1 MLWVVKVMDPDEA
14 PTVAAS
20 GGRKPGD
27 MHNTMQTLKSAVV
40 ATIAPEHQSFGG
52 SNAGGGGGGG
62 VNSGAAAGHRLRSS
76 IMRSGMYSD
85 RMDIG

>member
-1 MLWVVKVMDPDEA
+1 MDPDEA
-14 PTVAAS
+14 PPAAAA

-27 MHNTMQTLKSAVV
+27 MHTVQSLKSAVV

-52 SNAGGGGGGG
+52 SSTAGGGGG
-62 VNSGAAAGHRLRSS
+62 SGSAVTSGPAGHRLRSS